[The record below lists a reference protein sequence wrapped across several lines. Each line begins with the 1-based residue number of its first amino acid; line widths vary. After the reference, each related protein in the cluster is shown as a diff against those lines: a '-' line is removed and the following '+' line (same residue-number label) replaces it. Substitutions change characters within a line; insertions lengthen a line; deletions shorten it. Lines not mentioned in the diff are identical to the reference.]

1 MSDIF
6 HQFGSDLLLG
16 PTGDL
21 APVTDWLLGQQRV
34 LRRLLTNPGDYIW
47 QLTYGAGLAQFVGQ
61 PASAQQITAVIRGQL
76 FKECA
81 VAVAPAPIIDV
92 ASAQDGSGSVA
103 LQVRYADAT
112 TNVSQVL
119 TFTVGPQGGSPGN

>member
-1 MSDIF
+1 MSDIY

-21 APVTDWLLGQQRV
+21 APVSDSLLGQQRV

-61 PASAQQITAVIRGQL
+61 PASAQRITAVIRSQL
-76 FKECA
+76 FKETA
-81 VAVAPAPIIDV
+81 AATSPAPMIEIST
-92 ASAQDGSGSVA
+92 AADGSGSVA
-103 LQVRYADAT
+103 VQVRYSDAT
-112 TNVSQVL
+112 TDASQVL
-119 TFTVGPQGGSPGN
+119 TFTVGPQSGTPSN

>member
-1 MSDIF
+1 MSDIY

-21 APVTDWLLGQQRV
+21 APVSDSPLGQQRV

-61 PASAQQITAVIRGQL
+61 PASAQRITAVIRSQL
-76 FKECA
+76 FKETA
-81 VAVAPAPIIDV
+81 AATSPAPMIEISTAAD
-92 ASAQDGSGSVA
+92 SSGSVA
-103 LQVRYADAT
+103 VQVRYSDAT
-112 TNVSQVL
+112 TDASQVL
-119 TFTVGPQGGSPGN
+119 TFTVGPQSGTPSN